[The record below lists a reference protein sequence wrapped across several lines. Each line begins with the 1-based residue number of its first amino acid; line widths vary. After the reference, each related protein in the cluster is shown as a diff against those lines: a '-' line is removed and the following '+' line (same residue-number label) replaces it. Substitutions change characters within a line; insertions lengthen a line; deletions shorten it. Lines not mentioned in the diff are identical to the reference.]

1 MWDPM
6 SGEAKPA
13 AEVLRA
19 MDVEPIKL
27 GAKEGLAMI
36 NGTQLIA
43 SLSAQRG
50 GRCDAARFAY
60 MAHET
65 TSLLTYTR
73 YLFFVFKT
81 NFCGC
86 FVDFWPPDHLRNR
99 FPAINLQQLFHL
111 PILGRESNISWS
123 INP

>member
-86 FVDFWPPDHLRNR
+86 FVDFLASGPPPKPLSSNQSSTIVPSSNTWTGEQH
-99 FPAINLQQLFHL
+99 
-111 PILGRESNISWS
+111 ILVD
-123 INP
+123 